1 MFIRKNRN
9 IAAENVNK
17 EPAIF
22 ESKTRISEL
31 SDRGRFLCSSIQE
44 KMGHLGI
51 SVLILE
57 FVLRFKQLKH
67 IFSFLKN

>member
-9 IAAENVNK
+9 IAAENVRK

-31 SDRGRFLCSSIQE
+31 SDRGRFLCSSIRE

-51 SVLILE
+51 SV
-57 FVLRFKQLKH
+57 
-67 IFSFLKN
+67 